1 MESINI
7 SRIKHE
13 GRNYF
18 LLQFSDWSLGNKVKK
33 LPGTFFLPE
42 YAGWL
47 SPLHRVKPEMIVAL
61 LGDEVE
67 LRWAAGLGPANIIEP
82 ILSTSEDLGTK
93 FKKNPSTRLAVV
105 YLQPIV
111 HKSEARIK
119 LIYDWDPA
127 LNEKLKTIHGRRWSK
142 TFGAWHLAVRFT
154 PELLNIQFEG
164 EIHFAWMPEG
174 ADKINPLGG
183 NSLRP
188 QRIKPLPKPRIKV
201 NLTKEQEIELGK
213 MREQMQLE
221 NKAHNTI
228 RTYLSQIKLFWMYY
242 TDKPT
247 DEISEPDIRRYL
259 LYLVNE
265 RKISES
271 YHNQAINAI
280 KFYYERILGW
290 EPKGY
295 YVQRPVASKRLPT
308 VLAKEEVQDLLS
320 VVTNLKHK
328 AALSLMYSSGLR
340 AGELLNL
347 RMSDLDSDRMVI
359 LVRKGKGKKDRT
371 TILSP
376 KVLELLRE
384 YYIEHKPSFW
394 LFEGEK
400 GGRYSQRSLQQVF
413 QRAKASAGI
422 LKSGGTHTLRH
433 SFATHMLESGVD
445 LRYIQALLGHESSE
459 TTEIYTHVSTR
470 YLREIK
476 SPIEDLL
483 T

>member
-1 MESINI
+1 MLSIRI
-7 SRIKHE
+7 SRLQHE
-13 GRNYF
+13 GRQYF
-18 LLQFSDWSLGNKVKK
+18 LLQFTDWSLVKEVKK
-33 LPGTFFLPE
+33 LPGTFYLPKYE
-42 YAGWL
+42 GWL
-47 SPLHRVKPEMIVAL
+47 APIQRVRAEL
-61 LGDEVE
+61 LSVHFGEEVE
-67 LRWAAGLGPANIIEP
+67 LKWEDGLLEEFGVELASKEPFSQIIE
-82 ILSTSEDLGTK
+82 IKNRSEEKLP
-93 FKKNPSTRLAVV
+93 NV

-119 LIYDWDPA
+119 LVYDWDPK
-127 LNEKLKTIHGRRWSK
+127 LNEKLKSIQGRRWSK
-142 TFGAWHLAVRFT
+142 TFGAWHVGVRFT
-154 PELLNIQFEG
+154 PELLNIQFAG
-164 EIHFAWMPEG
+164 NIHFAWMPEG
-174 ADKINPLGG
+174 AGKLNPFGG
-183 NSLRP
+183 NSIVE
-188 QRIKPLPKPRIKV
+188 RIIPLPKPRIKV
-201 NLTKEQEIELGK
+201 SMTEEQKVEHAK
-213 MREQMQLE
+213 MKEQMQLE
-221 NKAHNTI
+221 NKAQNTI

-242 TDKPT
+242 QDKPT
-247 DEISEPDIRRYL
+247 HEISEAEIRRYL

-265 RKISES
+265 RKVSES

-290 EPKGY
+290 QPKGY

-320 VVTNLKHK
+320 VLTNLKHK
-328 AALSLMYSSGLR
+328 AALSLMYSAGLR

-347 RMSDLDSDRMVI
+347 KMSDLDSDRMI
-359 LVRKGKGKKDRT
+359 IFIRKGKGKKDRT

-384 YYIEHKPSFW
+384 YYIEYKPSFW

-422 LKSGGTHTLRH
+422 LKAGGTHTLRH
-433 SFATHMLESGVD
+433 SFATHMLEAGVD

-476 SPIEDLL
+476 SPIEDIF
-483 T
+483 